1 MPARRFLLIDISN
14 SFTKYA
20 LSTARKIGR
29 VHRVPTPAL
38 DPAAVLALAADR
50 SLTAVV
56 LCSVVPR
63 QTRRFKK
70 ATGRRALIEVG
81 EKTDLGIGVDYP
93 DPASIGPDRLAN
105 AVGAQSFFGAPCIV
119 IDFGTA
125 VTFDVIARQR
135 GYVGGVIA
143 PGLNALTDYLHDRT
157 ALLPKIELAE
167 PVAAVGRST
176 RDAMLAGAVYG
187 YRGLIRGILSE
198 IRRSTFPRQN
208 CTVVATGGDAEI
220 IAAGLPEIHHIHP
233 TLTLEGLRLIALRS

>member
-1 MPARRFLLIDISN
+1 MPARRYLLVDISN

-20 LSTARKIGR
+20 LSTATKIGR
-29 VHRVPTPAL
+29 VHRVPTAQL
-38 DPAAVLALAADR
+38 DPDAVLALAGGISPA
-50 SLTAVV
+50 AIV

-63 QTRRFKK
+63 QTRRFRK
-70 ATGRRALIEVG
+70 AAAGRELIEVG

-105 AVGAQSFFGAPCIV
+105 AVGAQAFYGAPCIV

-125 VTFDVIARQR
+125 VTFDVIARGR
-135 GYVGGVIA
+135 GYMGGVIA
-143 PGLNALTDYLHDRT
+143 PGLDVLTDYLHDRT
-157 ALLPKIELAE
+157 ALLPKIELSE

-187 YRGLIRGILSE
+187 YRGLIRGILGE
-198 IRRSTFPRQN
+198 IRQSAFPRQR

-220 IAAGLPEIHHIHP
+220 IAAGLPEIRHIHP
-233 TLTLEGLRLIALRS
+233 KLTLEGLRLIAARL